1 MRCLLVYS
9 ASSALDVSI
18 VGFANKAVLVKASER
33 R

>member
-1 MRCLLVYS
+1 MPAGVLAVKR
-9 ASSALDVSI
+9 LDVSI